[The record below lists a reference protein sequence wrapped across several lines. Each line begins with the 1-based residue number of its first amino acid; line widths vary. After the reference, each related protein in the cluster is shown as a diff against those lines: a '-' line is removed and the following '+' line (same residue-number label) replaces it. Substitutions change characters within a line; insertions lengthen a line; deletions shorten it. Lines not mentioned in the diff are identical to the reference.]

1 MCLIVLRK
9 PNFEIPYEK
18 FEAALITNPDGFGLT
33 YPGEKGLEVFRS
45 PEEQDPEKLYR
56 LVNEELINEK
66 LMLHLRF
73 TTAGATSLRNAHPFP
88 VLEKNK
94 DGIDL
99 RMAHNGT
106 LGKYKNIAAKGESDT
121 RAFVREYVRPL
132 FKRLIKGMD
141 PEELMNDPFTKKLL
155 EDQLTP
161 ASVLT
166 FLDSEGNSLICNEEG
181 NGGKQED
188 EWYYSNTYSFNKK
201 HRLPVSKSVV
211 PFHGGKNTGTSTT
224 SGSVSATP
232 RFTKKH
238 NLKSITDTYRL
249 TDETI
254 DEVVEQ
260 GDGQIL
266 IKELI
271 HEMQQLEKIA
281 ERLNRENDRMMK
293 ENKELKNGAASYT
306 N

>member
-9 PNFEIPYEK
+9 PNFVIPYEK
-18 FEAALITNPDGFGLT
+18 FEAALTTNPDGFGLA
-33 YPGEKGLEVFRS
+33 YPGEKGLEVLRS
-45 PEEQDPEKLYR
+45 PQEQDPEKLYR
-56 LVNEELINEK
+56 LVNEDLIGEN
-66 LMLHLRF
+66 LMLHLRY
-73 TTAGATSLRNAHPFP
+73 TTAGETNLRNAHPFP
-88 VLEKNK
+88 ILEKSK

-106 LGKYKNIAAKGESDT
+106 LGKYKNLAQEGESDT

-132 FKRLIKGMD
+132 FKRLIKGME
-141 PEELMNDPFTKKLL
+141 PEELLSDPFTQRLL

-166 FLDSEGNSLICNEEG
+166 FLDSEGNSLICNEKG

-188 EWYYSNTYSFNKK
+188 DWYYSNTYSFNKS
-201 HRLPVSKSVV
+201 HRLPVSKSVT
-211 PFHGGKNTGTSTT
+211 PFRSTGTTGTT
-224 SGSVSATP
+224 GTVSATT

-238 NLKSITDTYRL
+238 NLKSITDTYKL
-249 TDETI
+249 TDGTI
-254 DEVVEQ
+254 DEIVKK

-271 HEMQQLEKIA
+271 FEMQQLEKIA
-281 ERLNRENDRMMK
+281 QRLTRENTRLTHEAK
-293 ENKELKNGAASYT
+293 EKQDG
-306 N
+306 